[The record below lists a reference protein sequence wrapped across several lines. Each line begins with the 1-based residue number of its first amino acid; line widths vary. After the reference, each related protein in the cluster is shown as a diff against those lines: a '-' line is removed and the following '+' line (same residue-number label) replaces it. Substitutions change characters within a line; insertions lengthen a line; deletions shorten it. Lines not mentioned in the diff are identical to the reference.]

1 MKKELPKIYSE
12 TIDRDTNHVVAY
24 TRSGE
29 KQEVSKQTSGTKGF
43 EKSVSQK
50 INEIFKSVN
59 YVYKIDVVIQTNEGE
74 FVKQIVGRNK
84 NHIITMENEQIEID
98 KIKDIYIK

>member
-29 KQEVSKQTSGTKGF
+29 KQEVSKQK
-43 EKSVSQK
+43 
-50 INEIFKSVN
+50 
-59 YVYKIDVVIQTNEGE
+59 
-74 FVKQIVGRNK
+74 K
-84 NHIITMENEQIEID
+84 NLRT
-98 KIKDIYIK
+98 